1 LSPARATVVEEVHDG
16 GGGVES
22 FDWGG
27 LVAGEAVHGDDLH
40 LIPEP
45 GGLGFKPRLERLLR
59 AAFDHRQ

>member
-1 LSPARATVVEEVHDG
+1 MSPARATVVEEVHDG

-40 LIPEP
+40 PIPEP
-45 GGLGFKPRLERLLR
+45 GGVGW
-59 AAFDHRQ
+59 